1 MRKLVLGIAAVAGA
15 AAIVTFVP
23 EARQR
28 FQTATGWKIPYGA
41 PTTAEPKAAQKKG
54 PGAVPVAAAV
64 VTEADMPVVL
74 TAAGTV
80 EALASVAVRT
90 RVDGQIV
97 SLGFAEG
104 DLVKEGQVLFQFD
117 DRLVKAQIAQAEAN
131 IAKDRAAMADAEGV
145 LARRETLIQKKITS
159 EASLD
164 TAKATVNALK
174 ASIAA
179 GQAALDVQ
187 KTQLDYLTIRAPI
200 TARTGSL
207 SAKAGTNVRA
217 ADVTPL
223 VTLNQ
228 VKPIVVAF
236 AMPQTDLTQLRE
248 ALKRGA
254 KAAVNVPGSKPVR
267 VAGDLTFVDNQ
278 VDKTTGTVTAKVT
291 SKNEDEALW
300 PGLAVEVELT
310 VEVKPKMPSV
320 AASAILPAQQ
330 GMIAWV
336 IGADN
341 KVAPRQVTLE
351 RIVGQTAFIAEG
363 LKPGERVVTDGQLRL
378 ATGTTVA
385 APEQKPAAAPKEP
398 ADSKPKP
405 EAKPTPEAAAEP
417 APADKKGAPATA
429 RKGSGQ
435 DPKSPSPGRS

>member
-1 MRKLVLGIAAVAGA
+1 MKKLLVGLAIVAGA
-15 AAIVTFVP
+15 AALVTFVP
-23 EARQR
+23 EARLR
-28 FQTATGWKIPYGA
+28 FETATGFKIPLGGK
-41 PTTAEPKAAQKKG
+41 PVGETKTAQKKG
-54 PGAVPVAAAV
+54 PPAVPVTSAT
-64 VTEADMPVVL
+64 VTETDMPVVL

-80 EALASVAVRT
+80 EALASVAIRT

-97 SLGFAEG
+97 TIGFSEG
-104 DLVKEGQVLFQFD
+104 DLVQAGQMLFQFD
-117 DRLVKAQIAQAEAN
+117 DRLVKAQIQQAEAN
-131 IAKDRAAMADAEGV
+131 IAKDRASIADAEGI

-179 GQAALDVQ
+179 GQAALEVQ

-200 TARTGSL
+200 NARTGSL

-217 ADVTPL
+217 ADATPL

-254 KAAVNVPGSKPVR
+254 KADVLVPGSKPLR
-267 VAGDLTFVDNQ
+267 VTGDLTFVDNQ
-278 VDKTTGTVTAKVT
+278 VDKSTGTVTAKVT
-291 SKNEDEALW
+291 SKNDDEALW

-310 VEVKPKMPSV
+310 VEVKPRMPAV
-320 AASAILPAQQ
+320 PASAVLPAQQ

-336 IGADN
+336 IGSDN
-341 KVAPRQVTLE
+341 KVTPRPVILE
-351 RIVGQTAFIAEG
+351 RIVGQTAFLADG
-363 LKPGERVVTDGQLRL
+363 LKSGERVVTDGQLRL
-378 ATGTTVA
+378 ATGTTVTATEPPTPTGTKPAGAGKA
-385 APEQKPAAAPKEP
+385 APGAPAAAGEP
-398 ADSKPKP
+398 AD
-405 EAKPTPEAAAEP
+405 
-417 APADKKGAPATA
+417 ADKKSAPATA
-429 RKGSGQ
+429 RKGGGS
-435 DPKSPSPGRS
+435 DPKSPAPGRS